1 MFTFIDFCKL
11 IMKYLFFVHEI
22 DLCFVVYRSIMKF
35 TNLITSL
42 YKIQKIKPKKRLYEV
57 FHNIINTSINIIGH
71 QKLIPFK
78 SVLPYGLILK
88 TNWM

>member
-11 IMKYLFFVHEI
+11 IMKYLLFVHEI

-42 YKIQKIKPKKRLYEV
+42 YKIKSEKHLYEV
-57 FHNIINTSINIIGH
+57 FHNIITNRINIFRQ
-71 QKLIPFK
+71 QKLMSYK
-78 SVLPYGLILK
+78 SVLPYGVILK
-88 TNWM
+88 TNWV

>member
-42 YKIQKIKPKKRLYEV
+42 YKIKSEKHLYEV
-57 FHNIINTSINIIGH
+57 FHNIITNRINIFRQ
-71 QKLIPFK
+71 QKLMSYK
-78 SVLPYGLILK
+78 SVLPYGVILN
-88 TNWM
+88 TNWV

>member
-11 IMKYLFFVHEI
+11 IMKYLFFLHEI

-42 YKIQKIKPKKRLYEV
+42 YKIKSEKHLYDV
-57 FHNIINTSINIIGH
+57 FHNINTTRINIFGQ
-71 QKLIPFK
+71 QKLMSFK
-78 SVLPYGLILK
+78 SALSYGVILN
-88 TNWM
+88 TNWV